1 MENIDLYTLRILSAA
16 LLLCIAGWCRAIFE
30 CIIFFDSAKKHL
42 GNYFSRDLF
51 YSNKDRNNDGKI
63 STIENAFPNDGG
75 HRIKLVEILCFLI
88 SSIGIIGLNWYQI
101 IIYVIF
107 AFLVYSYSFET
118 TFKQYRK

>member
-1 MENIDLYTLRILSAA
+1 MENIDLYTLRILSGA

-30 CIIFFDSAKKHL
+30 CIILFDSVKKHL
-42 GNYFSRDLF
+42 GEYFSRDLF

-75 HRIKLVEILCFLI
+75 HRVKIFEILCLII
-88 SSIGIIGLNWYQI
+88 SSISIIGLNWYQI

-107 AFLVYSYSFET
+107 AFLVYSYTFET

>member
-1 MENIDLYTLRILSAA
+1 MENIDLYTLRILSGA

-30 CIIFFDSAKKHL
+30 CIILFDSVKKHL
-42 GNYFSRDLF
+42 GEYFSRDLF

-63 STIENAFPNDGG
+63 STFENAFPNDGG
-75 HRIKLVEILCFLI
+75 HRVKIFEILCLII
-88 SSIGIIGLNWYQI
+88 SSISIIGLNWYGI

-107 AFLVYSYSFET
+107 AFLVYSYTFET